1 MFVVVTRVRKANGS
15 QVPGDTKF
23 DSSGS
28 ISTAFNLT
36 LDSSDK
42 IFFVTQNRNLRKID
56 SKTNIITTI
65 TKVGGP
71 FSNLAFDKSG
81 SLIVSKNT
89 NFLKRVD
96 LATGNVRVF
105 AGGGDGSIGI
115 SGDWGTVFQAG
126 LGVVNNL
133 TNDRAGSLFIIS
145 EFSKFGDDNRLF
157 IACKVDAQ
165 TNIINTIAGNKT
177 AKSGERL

>member
-28 ISTAFNLT
+28 IS
-36 LDSSDK
+36 
-42 IFFVTQNRNLRKID
+42 
-56 SKTNIITTI
+56 
-65 TKVGGP
+65 
-71 FSNLAFDKSG
+71 
-81 SLIVSKNT
+81 
-89 NFLKRVD
+89 
-96 LATGNVRVF
+96 
-105 AGGGDGSIGI
+105 
-115 SGDWGTVFQAG
+115 GDWGTVFQAG

-133 TNDRAGSLFIIS
+133 TNDRAGNLFIIS
-145 EFSKFGDDNRLF
+145 EFSKFGDDNPLF